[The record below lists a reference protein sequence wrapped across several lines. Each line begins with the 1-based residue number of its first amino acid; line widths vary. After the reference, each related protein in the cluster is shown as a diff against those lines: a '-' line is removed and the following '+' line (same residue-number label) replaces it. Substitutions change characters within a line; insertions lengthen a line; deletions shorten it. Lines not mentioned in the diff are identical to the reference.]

1 MKATLLRQRT
11 NLVLLSIFV
20 CLAATACLAQAKKDE
35 ALKPAQ
41 SIAELRAQIEKILA
55 DTHTPGVSVAI
66 VHRDSLEWVGGVGK
80 ANVAANLP
88 VTDETLFRIG
98 STSKAFASLS
108 ILKLVNE
115 GKLSLQDPVRK
126 LVPEIYFENRW
137 EATDPVRVVDLL
149 EHTTG
154 WDDMHMAEYAK
165 DAKGM
170 TLREGLDF
178 YKKSRVSRWRPG
190 TRMAYCNSGPP
201 VAAYIVEKITGQRF
215 EDYVTANFFLPIG
228 MKTATY
234 FEQPSPQ
241 LTTLYHPDGKTPFPY
256 WNIILRPAG
265 AINASAKDM
274 AAYVGFYLNRGA
286 VGGAQV
292 MPSASIDR
300 AETPTRTWEAQQGLK
315 AGYGLSN
322 YTSIHDGFV
331 WHGHNGGVDGG
342 LTDMSYM
349 PESGVGYFYSINS
362 GNGDAFN
369 KIGDAIRAYITRDLT
384 RPPVPAPGALPP
396 DAAEYA
402 GWYEPVSGRN
412 EFIHFLER
420 LAGLSLVRFDG
431 GNMVLASIND
441 LNQPFIPVSGKQL
454 RYVSKKD
461 KPEPIATVALLEPN
475 AEGRFIYMGGTGR
488 RIPTVQAWAEIVLT
502 VLFLLS
508 IVAIVLYAPFWLIGG
523 LIKRRRRPAE
533 RAMRLWPLIAALSL
547 LGFVGC
553 FIGASSD
560 IITLL
565 GHLTVWSFGVF
576 LCTSLFGVASVASA
590 IALWLARKQ
599 QIRGFVRWFSIT
611 VTGALLIGAMYLA
624 YWGVIGMR
632 TWS

>member
-1 MKATLLRQRT
+1 
-11 NLVLLSIFV
+11 
-20 CLAATACLAQAKKDE
+20 
-35 ALKPAQ
+35 
-41 SIAELRAQIEKILA
+41 
-55 DTHTPGVSVAI
+55 
-66 VHRDSLEWVGGVGK
+66 
-80 ANVAANLP
+80 
-88 VTDETLFRIG
+88 
-98 STSKAFASLS
+98 
-108 ILKLVNE
+108 
-115 GKLSLQDPVRK
+115 
-126 LVPEIYFENRW
+126 
-137 EATDPVRVVDLL
+137 
-149 EHTTG
+149 
-154 WDDMHMAEYAK
+154 
-165 DAKGM
+165 
-170 TLREGLDF
+170 
-178 YKKSRVSRWRPG
+178 
-190 TRMAYCNSGPP
+190 
-201 VAAYIVEKITGQRF
+201 
-215 EDYVTANFFLPIG
+215 
-228 MKTATY
+228 
-234 FEQPSPQ
+234 
-241 LTTLYHPDGKTPFPY
+241 
-256 WNIILRPAG
+256 
-265 AINASAKDM
+265 
-274 AAYVGFYLNRGA
+274 
-286 VGGAQV
+286 
-292 MPSASIDR
+292 
-300 AETPTRTWEAQQGLK
+300 
-315 AGYGLSN
+315 
-322 YTSIHDGFV
+322 
-331 WHGHNGGVDGG
+331 
-342 LTDMSYM
+342 M